1 MDPGES
7 ALGAAAE
14 VVSEADV
21 DQVIVE
27 DSVAAAS
34 GGSSGPQGRV
44 PPTIITEVAPL
55 GPEAPG
61 DPSLGVGSP
70 DGSRR
75 QRTLDRTR
83 AVEAEKS
90 YSETIREA
98 EVHGEEW
105 KEERRGRGARQFEQP
120 AAATAALPAQASAS
134 PQASPPE
141 ALAPEGPVTVQPSS
155 PSAGTP
161 AASSPSGGEGVTTT
175 SLRRVKELDA
185 TLSGAITQECGVK
198 VRTTDA
204 FRLILP
210 KRGGALHKET
220 RLLIVPVS
228 DSRLCEEPISEE
240 VEPLPPTQVGEE
252 PGAVGALA
260 PESPRATAAPVSATT
275 PEVDDGA
282 GTPPGATGDDG
293 GFIELELSFFRAKP
307 KQSTIAKKLG
317 SLPVV
322 HITLATSD
330 GLCQSL
336 EFLGVH
342 QRQYYTQDPS
352 LDAISQNLN
361 ESLLK
366 VALEFIFHPSRT
378 RYAKERLVLRE
389 CSTCPEARRD
399 RETLLPLMA
408 EEVQRT
414 NEKIRQV
421 SVEYCS
427 SRAQSRTACAVKARS
442 MLVLDEN
449 VLLVSPTKASTAKGP
464 NPKSAFKAFGKG
476 FLSGSRSK
484 GKLQDPRSDL
494 PLGASA
500 QASDAA
506 SSSAAS
512 SSGTRSVSDLSSSAA
527 AVAAASLGS
536 ASSSSLSSRPHAEG
550 DSSAEQWAPGQ
561 RPLGALDVDA
571 GIPQDAAA
579 FAKLVECGLSKSA
592 AEDLAAEEE
601 EEETDEQGSSLQELA
616 SQLFGDGA
624 SSTGP
629 PPLQADLMVDEAL
642 TDSTKTPSPKAS
654 SRGGGAPSESSN
666 NATEDGGELD
676 GGAGGQPATGLR
688 LLQQRRREREVKS
701 KEESDGLVELW
712 MKQRW

>member
-1 MDPGES
+1 MDVGES
-7 ALGAAAE
+7 SPGVAAE
-14 VVSEADV
+14 MEVDV
-21 DQVIVE
+21 AVAAEQVIAE
-27 DSVAAAS
+27 EGDVAAADGAS
-34 GGSSGPQGRV
+34 DPQGQGRV
-44 PPTIITEVAPL
+44 APPTIDTEATDLAHVA
-55 GPEAPG
+55 G
-61 DPSLGVGSP
+61 DVPQGSGSP
-70 DGSRR
+70 DGGRK

-83 AVEAEKS
+83 AAEAEKS

-98 EVHGEEW
+98 EAHGEEW

-120 AAATAALPAQASAS
+120 AAVAATPAQAPAS
-134 PQASPPE
+134 PQASSPE
-141 ALAPEGPVTVQPSS
+141 APAPEGPAAAQPVS
-155 PSAGTP
+155 PSAGVP
-161 AASSPSGGEGVTTT
+161 AASSPSGGDGVTTT

-185 TLSGAITQECGVK
+185 TLSSAIAQECGVK

-240 VEPLPPTQVGEE
+240 VEPLPPTQACEE
-252 PGAVGALA
+252 PGPVGAPA
-260 PESPRATAAPVSATT
+260 PESPRAEVNPVSAAT
-275 PEVDDGA
+275 PERDEGG
-282 GTPPGATGDDG
+282 GTPPGAKGEDG

-352 LDAISQNLN
+352 FDAISQNLN

-389 CSTCPEARRD
+389 CSTCPEALRD

-408 EEVQRT
+408 EEVQRA
-414 NEKIRQV
+414 NDKIRRV
-421 SVEYCS
+421 SFEYCS
-427 SRAQSRTACAVKARS
+427 SRAQSRLASAVKARS
-442 MLVLDEN
+442 VLVLDEN
-449 VLLVSPTKASTAKGP
+449 VLLVSPTKSSPTKAP

-476 FLSGSRSK
+476 FLTGSRSK

-494 PLGASA
+494 TTGASV
-500 QASDAA
+500 QVSNAA
-506 SSSAAS
+506 LSSAAS
-512 SSGTRSVSDLSSSAA
+512 STGARSVSDLSSEAA
-527 AVAAASLGS
+527 AVVAAS
-536 ASSSSLSSRPHAEG
+536 ASSSSLSSHPRVEG
-550 DSSAEQWAPGQ
+550 ESCSEQSAPAQ
-561 RPLGALDVDA
+561 RPLGALDMDA
-571 GIPQDAAA
+571 GIPKDAAD
-579 FAKLVECGLSKSA
+579 FAKLVESGLSKNA
-592 AEDLAAEEE
+592 AEDLPAD

-624 SSTGP
+624 SGP
-629 PPLQADLMVDEAL
+629 TPLQADLIAEEAL

-666 NATEDGGELD
+666 NATEDGGDLD
-676 GGAGGQPATGLR
+676 GAAAQPATGLR
-688 LLQQRRREREVKS
+688 LLQQRRREREAKS